1 MLAHL
6 CGTND
11 ILFVASY
18 LREDEGGGIWI
29 KLGRAMA
36 DLRVISLPSHL
47 AFTIKSLILH
57 KRLIDGLPGIVP
69 SMHPQCLRIFKSL
82 RALALTGLARA
93 EWFKGGNKMCF
104 RAQNIE
110 LHQRYSQWTK
120 CLSVNASY
128 CIRSVVKPSSVV
140 HQAYESNEITFQW
153 FQWFSVLTL

>member
-1 MLAHL
+1 MSCKRVPTQISISCLSLGFQNVGSSVRHEWYII
-6 CGTND
+6 CF
-11 ILFVASY
+11 ILLEAGWG
-18 LREDEGGGIWI
+18 RGIWI
-29 KLGRAMA
+29 KLARAMA

-104 RAQNIE
+104 RAHSIE
-110 LHQRYSQWTK
+110 HHQRYSKWTK
-120 CLSVNASY
+120 FLSVKASY
-128 CIRSVVKPSSVV
+128 
-140 HQAYESNEITFQW
+140 
-153 FQWFSVLTL
+153 